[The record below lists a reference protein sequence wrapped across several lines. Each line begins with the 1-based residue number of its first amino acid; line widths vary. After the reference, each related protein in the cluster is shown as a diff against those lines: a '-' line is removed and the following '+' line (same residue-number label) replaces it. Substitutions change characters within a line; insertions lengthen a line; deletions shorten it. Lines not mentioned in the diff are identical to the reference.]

1 MATELCIAICTK
13 NRADPVRVAVASA
26 LANTDAQVILV
37 DQNPD
42 DRVVEALA
50 GLSNLQ
56 RLLHLRT
63 ATVGAGKARNL
74 AIASTDAEIICFTD
88 DDCEL
93 TPDWAQRLT
102 EEMQADATLGLAF
115 CAVNEAPSPDSVGY
129 APMHEISRKAVITGI
144 SSTLRPEMLG
154 IGAGMAVRREAV
166 IAVGGFDPEM
176 GPGSL
181 FPSADDREVALR
193 LLMNGWAIADL
204 PGLDV
209 VHHGHRAAGPDL
221 RALTKRDF
229 IALGAMMAKVARS
242 DTPGRLPH
250 IAQFMRRMVADAIKD
265 SRKERRLSGFGKPL
279 WATVGFLRG
288 LRHPI
293 DPERLIYTTDVDDG
307 DLSPVVATTPET
319 PS

>member
-1 MATELCIAICTK
+1 MTTDVCIAICTK
-13 NRADPVRVAVASA
+13 NRAESVRVAVESA
-26 LANTDAQVILV
+26 LANSGAQVILV
-37 DQNPD
+37 DQNSD
-42 DRVVEALA
+42 DRVVEALS
-50 GLSNLQ
+50 GLGDRD
-56 RLLHLRT
+56 RLLHLR
-63 ATVGAGKARNL
+63 ATSVGAGKARNL

-93 TPDWAQRLT
+93 TSDWAQRLT
-102 EEMQADATLGLAF
+102 DEMKADQTLGLAF
-115 CAVNEAPSPDSVGY
+115 CAVNEAPSPNSVGY
-129 APMHEISRKAVITGI
+129 APMHKIPRRAILTGI
-144 SSTLRPEMLG
+144 SSTLEPEMLG
-154 IGAGMAVRREAV
+154 IGAGMAIRREAV
-166 IAVGGFDPEM
+166 VAIGGFDPEM

-209 VHHGHRAAGPDL
+209 VHHGHRAAGPEL

-242 DTPGRLPH
+242 ETPGRLPH
-250 IAQFMRRMVADAIKD
+250 TVRFMRRMVADAVKD

-279 WATVGFLRG
+279 WAAVGLARG

-293 DPERLIYTTDVDDG
+293 DPERLIYT
-307 DLSPVVATTPET
+307 SHPEN
-319 PS
+319 PL